1 LRTRRSKIILV
12 TAVVAIIALAVGLT
26 IWLTSDGS
34 SNGTTSHADYARLY
48 NAAVVGKTKID
59 VVDQWPKPP
68 YQDFRDGSGNHCFE
82 WFDKPKTGGGTLYD
96 LCFNKAGVLVS
107 TNTP

>member
-12 TAVVAIIALAVGLT
+12 AAAVAIIALAVGLT
-26 IWLTSDGS
+26 IWLTSGGS
-34 SNGTTSHADYARLY
+34 KKTTSHAEYARLFA
-48 NAAVVGKTKID
+48 AAVVGKTTIS

-68 YQDFRDGSGNHCFE
+68 YQDFHDGNGNHCFE
-82 WFDKPKTGGGTLYD
+82 WFDKPATGGGTLYD
-96 LCFNKAGVLVS
+96 LCFDKKGVLIS